1 MSTEANKALVRR
13 TLEEFYNKGNIA
25 RADEFFAADYANH
38 DPAQPE
44 ARDLEGLKRYW
55 MATCAGFPDHETTI
69 EELLADGE
77 MVVKRATTRGTQT
90 SEFNGL
96 PATGKRLVVSS
107 ISIYRIV
114 DGKIAECWW
123 GYDSLGIMQ
132 QLGVMPLPESSTS
145 RST

>member
-13 TLEEFYNKGNIA
+13 TLEEFYNQGDLSL
-25 RADEFFAADYANH
+25 ADEMFADNYINH

-44 ARDLEGLKRYW
+44 VGDLAGLKRSW
-55 MATCAGFPDHETTI
+55 MAFCAGFPDHETTV
-69 EELLADGE
+69 EDLLADGE
-77 MVVKRATTRGTQT
+77 MVVKRATTRSTHTG
-90 SEFNGL
+90 EFNGL
-96 PATGKRLVVSS
+96 PATGRRLVVSS

-132 QLGVMPLPESSTS
+132 QLGVVPVPEQVGV
-145 RST
+145 